1 MRFFKN
7 KSKGMVKMVAQDI
20 TIISDDVK
28 IDGNLSFS
36 RSAKIDGE
44 VTGDIKSNETLTIG
58 RNAKVKANIK
68 TKNAVVSGYFEG
80 EMHASGQVEIKST
93 GKFIGDLIQVSSL
106 LTIEKGGMFK
116 GNSIIEATIK
126 KNDYEEQKNLNGS
139 SKKN

>member
-1 MRFFKN
+1 MRFLKS
-7 KSKGMVKMVAQDI
+7 KSKGRIKMVAQEI

-28 IDGNLSFS
+28 IDGKLSFA

-44 VTGDIKSNETLTIG
+44 VTGDVKSDETLTIG
-58 RNAKVKANIK
+58 RNAKVVAKIK

-80 EMHASGQVEIKST
+80 VMHASGQVEIKST

-116 GNSIIEATIK
+116 GKSIIEAAK
-126 KNDYEEQKNLNGS
+126 ENK
-139 SKKN
+139 